1 MQIKITTLS
10 FTLSLLTALCGCA
23 RHSDTSPPLPPQATN
38 LLAARAG
45 FTTKNIPNA
54 YTTDGTA
61 PIPPPAVFQAVRYPS
76 PAGKML
82 AYLSPDPGDGKK
94 HPAVIWAHGGFGGI
108 DKWLW
113 ETTDQQDPGKFRE
126 AGIIVLCP
134 SWRAENDNPGRFELF
149 YGEVE
154 DAAAAVDYLAQV
166 PYVDASRIYF
176 AGHSTG
182 GTITLL
188 TAEATPK
195 LRAAFSFGGCPD
207 LQHLMEASRGKG
219 YDNTPYDW
227 HNDTENYWRSP
238 INFVAYLHSPTFYF
252 EGAKSFYPADARRM
266 EQRAKDAGKPFSAFI
281 VEGGT
286 HFSILQPLTALVAKK
301 ILADT
306 GPTCNITFTQDEV
319 QSAFENG
326 QASDHKAHADFN

>member
-1 MQIKITTLS
+1 MRLTARMRIAVLS
-10 FTLSLLTALCGCA
+10 FLAVLCGC
-23 RHSDTSPPLPPQATN
+23 RGNTGPPLPPNASN
-38 LLAARAG
+38 LLEARTG
-45 FTTKNIPNA
+45 FKTKTIPNS

-61 PIPPPAVFQAVRYPS
+61 PIPPSDIYRAIRYPS
-76 PAGKML
+76 PAGEMF

-113 ETTDQQDPGKFRE
+113 EKTDQQDPGKFRE

-134 SWRAENDNPGRFELF
+134 SWRGENDNPGRFELF
-149 YGEVE
+149 EGEVE
-154 DAAAAVDYLAQV
+154 DAVSAVKYLAQV
-166 PYVDASRIYF
+166 PYVDASRIYM

-188 TAEATPK
+188 TAESTPN

-207 LQHLMEASRGKG
+207 IHHLMESSQGKG
-219 YDNTPYDW
+219 YGNTPYDW
-227 HNDTENYWRSP
+227 HNDQESYWRSP
-238 INFVAYLHSPTFYF
+238 INFVSYLHSPTFYF
-252 EGAKSFYPADARRM
+252 EGAKSFSPADARLM
-266 EQRAKDAGKPFSAFI
+266 ERRAREAGKPFSAFI

-286 HFSILQPLTALVAKK
+286 HFSILQPETALVAKK

-306 GPTCNITFTQDEV
+306 GPACSISFIQEEV
-319 QSAFENG
+319 QSAFANG
-326 QASDHKAHADFN
+326 SN